1 MIYNSIEGI
10 PYPFLHD
17 AVLLMDKYTEGFKKI
32 YMDREGG
39 CAITLKGI
47 LPEEQIK
54 RVLADLDPK
63 TTCDSSINNYEPKY
77 CVNYEYFK
85 GDTLIFTE
93 DSIDYR
99 TL

>member
-39 CAITLKGI
+39 CAITLKGK

-54 RVLADLDPK
+54 RVLADLDPNI
-63 TTCDSSINNYEPKY
+63 TCDSPINDYEPKY